1 MSTRPLNSISSPNS
15 MPLIRTHIK
24 CIIYKVVF
32 FSTFVFIIRE
42 ILKQILQDSSKLSKF
57 LDFQLYSICIY
68 SSRTCK
74 DSNLSPELFLFFEN
88 YLSLPKRFEIQKS
101 RRSNRKEVE
110 KKIRTERIRIPFFQ
124 VRYFSS
130 RVEPP

>member
-32 FSTFVFIIRE
+32 FSTFVFIVRE
-42 ILKQILQDSSKLSKF
+42 ILKQILQDSKF
-57 LDFQLYSICIY
+57 LDFQLYSIFIY

-88 YLSLPKRFEIQKS
+88 YLSLPKRFEIHKS